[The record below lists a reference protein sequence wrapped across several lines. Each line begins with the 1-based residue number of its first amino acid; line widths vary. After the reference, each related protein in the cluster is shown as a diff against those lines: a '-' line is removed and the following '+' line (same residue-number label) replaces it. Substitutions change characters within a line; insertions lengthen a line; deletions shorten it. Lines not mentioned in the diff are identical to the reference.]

1 MKKTYVITKTVKV
14 PFVVNTPQPHR
25 PADIRYKTFRKGEMV
40 QGELKHA
47 NNKPA
52 FVLVGKMGVLPL
64 NCIQEVSSKPIA
76 AETSSAE
83 GNTQAEKADA
93 KNKEVI
99 VENPKV
105 RYADAFII
113 GAFAGFVGTHLAMKQ
128 GWIPDEDKKYKLYG
142 ALGVGVIAMYLV
154 YRNQSSKKTA
164 KITVKSNKE

>member
-1 MKKTYVITKTVKV
+1 MKKTYIITKTVKV

-25 PADIRYKTFRKGEMV
+25 PADIRHRTFRKGEMV

-64 NCIQEVSSKPIA
+64 DCVQEVSSKPIEMSNA
-76 AETSSAE
+76 DGSS
-83 GNTQAEKADA
+83 QAEKADA

-105 RYADAFII
+105 RYADAFIV
-113 GAFAGFVGTHLAMKQ
+113 GALAGFIGTHFAMKQ
-128 GWIPDEDKKYKLYG
+128 GWLPDEDKKYKLYG
-142 ALGVGVIAMYLV
+142 ALGLGLMAMYLV
-154 YRNQSSKKTA
+154 YRNQSSKKEA
-164 KITVKSNKE
+164 KVTVKTNKE